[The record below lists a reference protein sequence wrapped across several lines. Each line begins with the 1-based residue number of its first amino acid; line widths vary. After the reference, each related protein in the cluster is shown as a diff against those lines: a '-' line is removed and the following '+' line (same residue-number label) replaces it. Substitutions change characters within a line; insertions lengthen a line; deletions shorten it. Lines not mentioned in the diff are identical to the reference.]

1 MKRLFAAL
9 CLSLGLAF
17 SVIAQN
23 IVELA
28 AGQEDLT
35 TLVSAIEAAGLAE
48 TLQGDGPFTV
58 FAPSN
63 DAFAAL
69 PEGTLESLMLPEN
82 KEELAKILT
91 YHVVTGQM
99 LAADMEDGKS
109 PTVQGEEV
117 DVTVSDAGVTINEAN
132 VTTSDVQASNGVVH
146 IIDRVIMPPS
156 RLKN

>member
-9 CLSLGLAF
+9 CLCMGLAF
-17 SVIAQN
+17 SVTAQN

-28 AGQEDLT
+28 SGQEDLS
-35 TLVSAIEAAGLAE
+35 TLVSAIQAAGMEE

-82 KEELAKILT
+82 KEELVKILS

-99 LAADMEDGKS
+99 LAADLIDGKS

-117 DVTVSDAGVTINEAN
+117 DLVVSASGVMVNDATVTS
-132 VTTSDVQASNGVVH
+132 SDVQATNGVVH
-146 IIDRVIMPPS
+146 IIDKVIMPPS
-156 RLKN
+156 KLKN